1 MAQTVFGPARSSAA
15 LPFPGSRPKN
25 LGLGRE
31 TAAPFRPPPAR
42 SVRATRAPSDEI
54 RRSTP
59 RAPRLKRPLGRDPP
73 RTLVHFLP
81 LLLSLLPAT
90 ASERM
95 TRSGDERRRAPRRR
109 GGRRWHR
116 RAPLAGAA
124 CRKRGHAAS
133 SSVARR
139 CPKGT
144 SPAARRS
151 TSAATAGFRS
161 GRQPAPSASWRAR
174 GVGVAG
180 AGLRGRSGP
189 SLVRALAIRDGHGGS
204 HCDGGGLEGPLG
216 KPRTLCFRS

>member
-1 MAQTVFGPARSSAA
+1 MHFGPNTSFRAQAVFGPARLSAA

-59 RAPRLKRPLGRDPP
+59 RAPRLRRPLGRDPP

-81 LLLSLLPAT
+81 PLLSLLPAT

-124 CRKRGHAAS
+124 CRKCGHAAP

-151 TSAATAGFRS
+151 TSAATRASDPAGNRPPRPHGALEGS
-161 GRQPAPSASWRAR
+161 VSPVRGCEAARDQVPCARSASGTAMAAAMAT
-174 GVGVAG
+174 VVA
-180 AGLRGRSGP
+180 
-189 SLVRALAIRDGHGGS
+189 
-204 HCDGGGLEGPLG
+204 
-216 KPRTLCFRS
+216 